1 MNILP
6 ILVSAIACFII
17 GFLFHGPLF
26 GKTWMRLA
34 KVTMPENP
42 NFKEMLAPMFWNFVT
57 NIVCA
62 SVLSMMIWIAAY
74 SAIMGPMTWYKGMII
89 GGWLWLGFTAM
100 WTAMDVLWMK
110 KSWKLWL
117 FDSISFLVSIMAMC
131 AILGAWR

>member
-6 ILVSAIACFII
+6 ILVSAVACFII

-26 GKTWMRLA
+26 GKAWMKLA
-34 KVTMPENP
+34 NVKMTGKP
-42 NFKEMLAPMFWNFVT
+42 NFKKMLSPMFWNFVT

-62 SVLSMMIWIAAY
+62 SVLSMMIWIASY
-74 SAIMGPMTWYKGMII
+74 SDIMGPMTWYKGAII
-89 GGWLWLGFTAM
+89 GAWLWLGFVAM

-117 FDSISFLVSIMAMC
+117 FDSISFFVSIAAMG
-131 AILGAWR
+131 AILGGWR